1 MIVSVS
7 TWDEPEEER
16 ARSGHAPLPGA
27 LLIASTELYEPTFRR
42 TVVYLIDHDDSGSL
56 GVVLNRPSET
66 AVHDVFPQWAPLA
79 AKPQALFIGGP
90 VSRESAVCLGTV
102 RPGMSADGIEGLK
115 QVDGR
120 TVMVDLDA
128 EPEYL
133 APLLAGIR
141 VFVGYAGWSGGQLES
156 ELARADWM
164 VFPSLPADVLAPAR
178 IDLWGQV
185 LRRQSDRYSMLATH
199 PVDVERN

>member
-1 MIVSVS
+1 MS
-7 TWDEPEEER
+7 TWDEHEEEHT
-16 ARSGHAPLPGA
+16 RSGRAPFPGA
-27 LLIASTELYEPTFRR
+27 LLIASTELNEPTFRR
-42 TVVYLIDHDDSGSL
+42 SVVYLIDHDDSGTL

-79 AKPQALFIGGP
+79 ARPQALFIGGP

-102 RPGMSADGIEGLK
+102 RPGLSADGVEGLK
-115 QVDGR
+115 QIEGR

-128 EPEYL
+128 DPEYL

-141 VFVGYAGWSGGQLES
+141 VFVGYAGWSSGQLGS
-156 ELARADWM
+156 ELARDDWM
-164 VFPSLPADVLAPAR
+164 MFPSLPADVLSPAR

-185 LRRQSDRYSMLATH
+185 LRRQSDRYSMLSTH
-199 PVDVERN
+199 PIDVDRN